1 MEKLIA
7 AARDAKVP
15 VIYSIT
21 AQAEPKDI
29 ATALTPKEGDPI
41 VKSGPDKFV
50 KTDLADILTKKG
62 IKYKELITAAE
73 TAKVPEVKVKKWIP
87 RWVGKG
93 YITAE

>member
-1 MEKLIA
+1 MGTARKKTKTTAPAKKTTPKAKA
-7 AARDAKVP
+7 AAPAQPPPFAVIKTTEKIREAKGG
-15 VIYSIT
+15 
-21 AQAEPKDI
+21 PKGRLY
-29 ATALTPKEGDPI
+29 AL
-41 VKSGPDKFV
+41 
-50 KTDLADILTKKG
+50 LTKKG